1 MERYDRDRYDRGG
14 YNNENRYEYDN
25 DNNRNRYDREDRY
38 DYDRDNRYGANDR
51 DDRRGRELKQ
61 QFEREYKR
69 DHNDSSSY
77 GNDRFSD
84 SDRSR
89 EYRNRDYDMERNYY
103 SNTRGD
109 GGNLGD
115 VRQGY
120 GISSFTGTSDRYN
133 NLSDMERNR
142 NQDEQGYG
150 TGRLGGYSGSR
161 FGGANYS
168 AHGDFGGSSDYGS
181 MSGSGGNMDNL
192 TSSSGYGYSNSSG
205 YSDRGQ
211 PDYSTSNFENRYG
224 AGVGD
229 TYSGTTRYTGGNR
242 GGSVGRNSYGNS
254 QDNGSYGSGR
264 DENTGYSR
272 SSILDD
278 DRYSANSDRGGYVN
292 RDPNRDR

>member
-14 YNNENRYEYDN
+14 YNNENRYNNDN
-25 DNNRNRYDREDRY
+25 DNYRNRYDREDRY
-38 DYDRDNRYGANDR
+38 DNDRDNRYGDSDRYDRFDR

-61 QFEREYKR
+61 QFEREYRR
-69 DHNDSSSY
+69 DHNDNYSRNSD
-77 GNDRFSD
+77 NDRFSD
-84 SDRSR
+84 RDRSSD
-89 EYRNRDYDMERNYY
+89 YRSRDYDMERNYY
-103 SNTRGD
+103 SSTRGD
-109 GGNLGD
+109 GANLGD

-133 NLSDMERNR
+133 TLSDMERNR
-142 NQDEQGYG
+142 NQREQGYG

-181 MSGSGGNMDNL
+181 MSGSGGNMDRL

-224 AGVGD
+224 AGMGD
-229 TYSGTTRYTGGNR
+229 TYSGTTRYSDGNR
-242 GGSVGRNSYGNS
+242 GGSGNSYGS
-254 QDNGSYGSGR
+254 SSGNGGYGSGR
-264 DENTGYSR
+264 T
-272 SSILDD
+272 SILDD